1 MISAVLVI
9 VSRGTRNAV
18 NTLVLVTK
26 PECAAE
32 MKEGSNVVMMLNP
45 AVDDSAVIPAKENA
59 SIRMNA
65 AQRPMSVEMRIQHN
79 AVNLDLNVVLMLHDR
94 SVLLLQRSVVV
105 VLVSLVIRKKEKPVV
120 ENPAVRV
127 QRDVKQ
133 VNVCVRRHF
142 VGQDLLLN
150 VV

>member
-1 MISAVLVI
+1 
-9 VSRGTRNAV
+9 
-18 NTLVLVTK
+18 
-26 PECAAE
+26 
-32 MKEGSNVVMMLNP
+32 
-45 AVDDSAVIPAKENA
+45 
-59 SIRMNA
+59 MNA

-79 AVNLDLNVVLMLHDR
+79 AVNLDLNVVLMLRDR

>member
-1 MISAVLVI
+1 
-9 VSRGTRNAV
+9 
-18 NTLVLVTK
+18 
-26 PECAAE
+26 
-32 MKEGSNVVMMLNP
+32 
-45 AVDDSAVIPAKENA
+45 
-59 SIRMNA
+59 MNA

-94 SVLLLQRSVVV
+94 SVLLQDMIVVA
-105 VLVSLVIRKKEKPVV
+105 VLVILVTRKKEELVV

-150 VV
+150 VVWHHQTNRFAVPGLTTLNQDVTSTDSHVVRMGVPVKSNITKLAVEPGVVIQFKVV

>member
-1 MISAVLVI
+1 
-9 VSRGTRNAV
+9 
-18 NTLVLVTK
+18 
-26 PECAAE
+26 
-32 MKEGSNVVMMLNP
+32 
-45 AVDDSAVIPAKENA
+45 
-59 SIRMNA
+59 MNA

-79 AVNLDLNVVLMLHDR
+79 AVNLDLNVVLMLHNR

>member
-1 MISAVLVI
+1 M
-9 VSRGTRNAV
+9 
-18 NTLVLVTK
+18 
-26 PECAAE
+26 
-32 MKEGSNVVMMLNP
+32 
-45 AVDDSAVIPAKENA
+45 
-59 SIRMNA
+59 RMNA
-65 AQRPMSVEMRIQHN
+65 AQLPIFVELATQPN
-79 AVNLDLNVVLMLHDR
+79 VVKEDQNVVLILHDR

-120 ENPAVRV
+120 VNLVVRV
-127 QRDVKQ
+127 RKNVKQ

>member
-1 MISAVLVI
+1 
-9 VSRGTRNAV
+9 
-18 NTLVLVTK
+18 
-26 PECAAE
+26 
-32 MKEGSNVVMMLNP
+32 
-45 AVDDSAVIPAKENA
+45 
-59 SIRMNA
+59 MNA

-94 SVLLLQRSVVV
+94 SVLLQDMIVVA
-105 VLVSLVIRKKEKPVV
+105 VLVILVTRKKEELVV

>member
-1 MISAVLVI
+1 M
-9 VSRGTRNAV
+9 R
-18 NTLVLVTK
+18 
-26 PECAAE
+26 
-32 MKEGSNVVMMLNP
+32 MNVV
-45 AVDDSAVIPAKENA
+45 
-59 SIRMNA
+59 
-65 AQRPMSVEMRIQHN
+65 QRPIFVEMGIQPN
-79 AVNLDLNVVLMLHDR
+79 VVKVDQNVVLILHDR

-105 VLVSLVIRKKEKPVV
+105 VLVILVIRKKEKPVV

>member
-1 MISAVLVI
+1 MNVAQ
-9 VSRGTRNAV
+9 
-18 NTLVLVTK
+18 K
-26 PECAAE
+26 P
-32 MKEGSNVVMMLNP
+32 
-45 AVDDSAVIPAKENA
+45 I
-59 SIRMNA
+59 
-65 AQRPMSVEMRIQHN
+65 SVEMRIQHN
-79 AVNLDLNVVLMLHDR
+79 AVNLDLNVVLMLRDR

-120 ENPAVRV
+120 VNLVVRV
-127 QRDVKQ
+127 RKNVKQ

>member
-1 MISAVLVI
+1 
-9 VSRGTRNAV
+9 
-18 NTLVLVTK
+18 
-26 PECAAE
+26 
-32 MKEGSNVVMMLNP
+32 
-45 AVDDSAVIPAKENA
+45 
-59 SIRMNA
+59 MNA

-79 AVNLDLNVVLMLHDR
+79 AVNLDQNVVLILHDR

-105 VLVSLVIRKKEKPVV
+105 VLVILVIRKKEKPVV
-120 ENPAVRV
+120 VNLVVRV
-127 QRDVKQ
+127 RKNVKQ

>member
-1 MISAVLVI
+1 MNVAQ
-9 VSRGTRNAV
+9 
-18 NTLVLVTK
+18 K
-26 PECAAE
+26 P
-32 MKEGSNVVMMLNP
+32 
-45 AVDDSAVIPAKENA
+45 I
-59 SIRMNA
+59 
-65 AQRPMSVEMRIQHN
+65 SVEMRIQHN
-79 AVNLDLNVVLMLHDR
+79 AVNLDLNVVLMLRDR

>member
-1 MISAVLVI
+1 M
-9 VSRGTRNAV
+9 
-18 NTLVLVTK
+18 
-26 PECAAE
+26 
-32 MKEGSNVVMMLNP
+32 
-45 AVDDSAVIPAKENA
+45 
-59 SIRMNA
+59 RMNA
-65 AQRPMSVEMRIQHN
+65 AQLPIFVEMGIQP
-79 AVNLDLNVVLMLHDR
+79 NVVKVDENVVPMLHDR
-94 SVLLLQRSVVV
+94 SVLLQDMIVVA
-105 VLVSLVIRKKEKPVV
+105 VLVILVTRKKEELVV

>member
-1 MISAVLVI
+1 
-9 VSRGTRNAV
+9 
-18 NTLVLVTK
+18 
-26 PECAAE
+26 
-32 MKEGSNVVMMLNP
+32 
-45 AVDDSAVIPAKENA
+45 
-59 SIRMNA
+59 MNA
-65 AQRPMSVEMRIQHN
+65 AQRPMSVEMRIQHT

-120 ENPAVRV
+120 VNLVVRV
-127 QRDVKQ
+127 RKNVKQ

>member
-1 MISAVLVI
+1 
-9 VSRGTRNAV
+9 
-18 NTLVLVTK
+18 
-26 PECAAE
+26 
-32 MKEGSNVVMMLNP
+32 
-45 AVDDSAVIPAKENA
+45 
-59 SIRMNA
+59 MNA
-65 AQRPMSVEMRIQHN
+65 AQRPMSVEMRIQHT

-94 SVLLLQRSVVV
+94 SVLLQDMIVVA
-105 VLVSLVIRKKEKPVV
+105 VLVILVIRKKEGLVV
-120 ENPAVRV
+120 GNPAVRV

>member
-1 MISAVLVI
+1 
-9 VSRGTRNAV
+9 
-18 NTLVLVTK
+18 
-26 PECAAE
+26 
-32 MKEGSNVVMMLNP
+32 
-45 AVDDSAVIPAKENA
+45 
-59 SIRMNA
+59 
-65 AQRPMSVEMRIQHN
+65 MSVEMRIQHN
-79 AVNLDLNVVLMLHDR
+79 AVNLDLNVVLMLRDR

-120 ENPAVRV
+120 VNLVVRV
-127 QRDVKQ
+127 RKNVKQ

>member
-1 MISAVLVI
+1 
-9 VSRGTRNAV
+9 
-18 NTLVLVTK
+18 
-26 PECAAE
+26 
-32 MKEGSNVVMMLNP
+32 
-45 AVDDSAVIPAKENA
+45 
-59 SIRMNA
+59 
-65 AQRPMSVEMRIQHN
+65 MSVEMRIQHT

-94 SVLLLQRSVVV
+94 SVLLQDMIVVA
-105 VLVSLVIRKKEKPVV
+105 VLVILVTRKKEELVV

>member
-1 MISAVLVI
+1 
-9 VSRGTRNAV
+9 
-18 NTLVLVTK
+18 
-26 PECAAE
+26 
-32 MKEGSNVVMMLNP
+32 
-45 AVDDSAVIPAKENA
+45 
-59 SIRMNA
+59 
-65 AQRPMSVEMRIQHN
+65 MSVEMRIQHN

-94 SVLLLQRSVVV
+94 SVLLQDMIVVA
-105 VLVSLVIRKKEKPVV
+105 VLVILVTRKKEELVV